1 MENMKNVIIAI
12 DGPAGAGKSSVS
24 KAVSKKLGFT
34 YIDTGAMYRA
44 CALMAIETGVD
55 VRQYTNRLPLM
66 FDDFELVLKA
76 DKDMQRVILNDVDIT
91 REIREPDISIGAS
104 YISAIPYVR
113 DKMVEL
119 QRKMAQNTS
128 VVMDGR
134 DIGTNVF
141 PSADV
146 KIFLT
151 ADVEER
157 AKRRQKE
164 LTEKG
169 NSVSFEEVLS
179 DMKMRDKN
187 DSEREY
193 APLKQAVDAVVVD
206 NTELSFDE
214 TVDAVLKC
222 IKEKVKV

>member
-1 MENMKNVIIAI
+1 MKNVIIAI

-44 CALMAIETGVD
+44 CALMALETGVD

-76 DKDMQRVILNDVDIT
+76 DKDIQRVILNDIDIT
-91 REIREPDISIGAS
+91 LEIREPDISIGAS

-119 QRKMAQNTS
+119 QRKMAQDTS

-151 ADVEER
+151 AKVEER

-164 LTEKG
+164 LMEKG

>member
-1 MENMKNVIIAI
+1 MKNVIIAI

-169 NSVSFEEVLS
+169 NSVSFEEVLF

-187 DSEREY
+187 DSQREY

>member
-1 MENMKNVIIAI
+1 MENIIIAI

-55 VRQYTNRLPLM
+55 VRQYTPQLPLM

-76 DKDMQRVILNDVDIT
+76 DKAMQRVILNDVDIT

-141 PSADV
+141 PNADV

-151 ADVEER
+151 ADVNER

-164 LTEKG
+164 LEEKG
-169 NSVSFEEVLS
+169 NHVSFSEVLN

-187 DSEREY
+187 DSERAY
-193 APLKQAVDAVVVD
+193 APLKKADDAIVVD
-206 NTELSFDE
+206 NTALCFEE

-222 IKEKVKV
+222 IGKKVKV

>member
-1 MENMKNVIIAI
+1 MKNIIIAI

-55 VRQYTNRLPLM
+55 VRQYTPQLPLM
-66 FDDFELVLKA
+66 FEDFDLRLEA
-76 DKDMQRVILNDVDIT
+76 GKDTQRVILNDIDIT

-104 YISAIPYVR
+104 YISAIPFVR

-119 QRKMAQNTS
+119 QRKMAENAS

-157 AKRRQKE
+157 AKRRLKE
-164 LTEKG
+164 LLEKG
-169 NSVSFEEVLS
+169 TEATFEDVLS

-187 DSEREY
+187 DSERAY
-193 APLKQAVDAVVVD
+193 APLKKADDAVVVD
-206 NTELSFDE
+206 NTSLNFEK
-214 TVDAVLKC
+214 TVEAVIGC
-222 IKEKVKV
+222 IESVIKV

>member
-1 MENMKNVIIAI
+1 MKNIIIAI

-55 VRQYTNRLPLM
+55 VRQYTTQLPIM
-66 FDDFELVLKA
+66 FDDFDLVLKA
-76 DKDMQRVILNDVDIT
+76 DKDVQKVILNDVDIT

-119 QRKMAQNTS
+119 QRKMAQNDS

-141 PSADV
+141 PNADV

-151 ADVEER
+151 ADVVER

-164 LTEKG
+164 LYEKG
-169 NSVSFEEVLS
+169 NQVSLEEVLN

-187 DSEREY
+187 DSERAY
-193 APLKQAVDAVVVD
+193 APLKKADDAIVVD
-206 NTELSFDE
+206 NTSLSFEE
-214 TVDAVLKC
+214 TVDAVLNC
-222 IKEKVKV
+222 ISDKVKV